1 MLATKNLCNYCKN
14 YTLFTNAIS
23 GVVKCD
29 SCQAIDSFVFPMKSQ
44 SSQNRFQID
53 LENHPNES
61 KIQEKIQNRLVQQIE
76 NTTTNLKKPYN
87 NITHHYAS
95 LMTTFCYNQDF
106 EIPEQL
112 ISISIKLFIDIMYN
126 VWLDGKGPN
135 MAMAVA
141 LYHVINRKCKM
152 LISDEMESDTYI
164 NNFFNSFETHEKDF
178 QFNLVKYFLL
188 DLKHTG
194 DCSQLSRHKALIKGD
209 HIICKIHNCL
219 TPQIFHTLQNTSQE
233 KKTIKNKRKRQ

>member
-1 MLATKNLCNYCKN
+1 MSLIKNRCNYCKN
-14 YTLFTNAIS
+14 YTLCTNEIS

-29 SCQAIDSFVFPMKSQ
+29 SCQAINSFVFPKKSQ
-44 SSQNRFQID
+44 NKTNTSDTGLDDIYNIQSD
-53 LENHPNES
+53 TENY
-61 KIQEKIQNRLVQQIE
+61 EKIQDPFV
-76 NTTTNLKKPYN
+76 LKLESTSINKSYN
-87 NITHHYAS
+87 NITHYYAS
-95 LMTTFCYNQDF
+95 LMSTFCHNQNF
-106 EIPEQL
+106 EIPESL
-112 ISISIKLFIDIMYN
+112 ILISIKLFIDIMYN

-141 LYHVINRKCKM
+141 IYHVINRKCKN
-152 LISDEMESDTYI
+152 LVTDEMESEAKTNI
-164 NNFFNSFETHEKDF
+164 FFNTFETHEKKF

-219 TPQIFHTLQNTSQE
+219 TPQILHSFQNTTQE
-233 KKTIKNKRKRQ
+233 KKNKRKRQ